1 LIERALGEG
10 EEGGEEGGEEARQE
24 SGKEEGGTA
33 WIAM

>member
-1 LIERALGEG
+1 LIERALGE
-10 EEGGEEGGEEARQE
+10 GEEGGEEARQE